1 MDRGRIVLCSQ
12 IRHWRLLMAAKF
24 EVFQAKDGKFH
35 FRLKAANGEIIAQS
49 QGYSTKANCTN
60 GIESVKK
67 NAASA
72 EVVEVQE

>member
-1 MDRGRIVLCSQ
+1 MS
-12 IRHWRLLMAAKF
+12 AKF

-49 QGYSTKANCTN
+49 QGYASKANCMN
-60 GIESVKK
+60 GIESVKT

-72 EVVEVQE
+72 EVVEIQE